1 MKEQGK
7 RLMTIGVVCL
17 VLLLDQTL
25 KIAVKTSRMLGE
37 RVQIFGQ
44 KWANLYFI
52 ENDGMAFGFD
62 FMGTIL
68 LTAFRIVA
76 VGLLVYY
83 IHRIL
88 RERRLP
94 WAYFV
99 CVGLVLAGAAGNI
112 IDNLF
117 YGAIF
122 TQSTPYTV
130 ASLVPFGEGYSGV
143 MCGRVVDMFYFPLID
158 TWLPYNWPLIGGK
171 HFVFF
176 SPIFNLADAA
186 ITCGGLVIIFCFRQS
201 LQYSL
206 TLFSRKKA
214 GENDNK

>member
-25 KIAVKTSRMLGE
+25 KIAVKTSMMLGE

-88 RERRLP
+88 R
-94 WAYFV
+94 
-99 CVGLVLAGAAGNI
+99 
-112 IDNLF
+112 
-117 YGAIF
+117 
-122 TQSTPYTV
+122 
-130 ASLVPFGEGYSGV
+130 
-143 MCGRVVDMFYFPLID
+143 
-158 TWLPYNWPLIGGK
+158 
-171 HFVFF
+171 
-176 SPIFNLADAA
+176 
-186 ITCGGLVIIFCFRQS
+186 
-201 LQYSL
+201 
-206 TLFSRKKA
+206 
-214 GENDNK
+214 